1 MDHKLPAIQRWTAN
15 ADEAGVDAARLAVL
29 IDLAIRHETELIV
42 GNDTAA
48 TKARRLRKALGPN
61 ADTRVDGPFT
71 PHGRANGLVARH
83 GQVIAQWGDTSF
95 VSEIASATKSFLSL
109 LCGVAHESG
118 LIENLHTSVYVDS
131 GLEALASEHNRQ
143 ITWEH
148 LLHQTSEW
156 DGELFGKHPSGHR
169 GERVGEAP
177 LAPGTYWEYN
187 DVRVNLLARCLLEK
201 FREPLSDILAR
212 YVMDKIGASA
222 TWSWH
227 GYSTSTVVID
237 AHEVESVSGGAHWGG
252 GIWMSSNDLAR
263 VGQLYLDN
271 GLSNNE
277 RVVSPEWISRT
288 ATPSAQNPMY
298 GYLWWL
304 QHDAHGEQVSF
315 AAQGGGSHHCFVIP
329 DHELVVV
336 ARWISDDAWPA
347 FLDQALTLVTDAPKL
362 GPVVYNWDRVNAPT
376 SDRDTGD

>member
-1 MDHKLPAIQRWTAN
+1 MTN
-15 ADEAGVDAARLAVL
+15 ADAAGIDSEQLAVL

-42 GNDTAA
+42 GIDTAS
-48 TKARRLRKALGPN
+48 TKARRLRKGLGPN

-71 PHGRANGLVARH
+71 PRGRANGLVVRR
-83 GQVIAQWGDTSF
+83 GQVIARWGDTSF

-109 LCGVAHESG
+109 LCGVAHEHD
-118 LIENLHTSVYVDS
+118 LIENLHTSVYVDT
-131 GLEALASEHNRQ
+131 GLEVLASAHNRQ

-156 DGELFGKHPSGHR
+156 DGELFDKHTSGHR

-201 FREPLSDILAR
+201 FREPLSEVLR
-212 YVMDKIGASA
+212 LKVMNEIGGSA

-227 GYSTSTVVID
+227 GYSTSKVTID
-237 AHEVESVSGGAHWGG
+237 EREIESVSGGAHWGG
-252 GIWMSSNDLAR
+252 GIWMSSDDLAR
-263 VGQLYLDN
+263 IGQLYLQD
-271 GLSNNE
+271 GLWNTE

-288 ATPSAQNPMY
+288 TTPSAQNPMY

-304 QHDAHGEQVSF
+304 QHDAYAKQVSF

-329 DHELVVV
+329 AHELVVV

-347 FLDQALTLVTDAPKL
+347 FLDQALTLVSDAPTL
-362 GPVVYNWDRVNAPT
+362 GPVVYNWDQVNALT
-376 SDRDTGD
+376 LDRERGD